1 MASIERID
9 KARKRTRSLNVRISS
24 SKTSIKKIPNLS
36 TSDAFEVQRIIM
48 HDGFGYFFTS

>member
-9 KARKRTRSLNVRISS
+9 KARKRTRSLKVRISTS
-24 SKTSIKKIPNLS
+24 NTSIKKISNQS
-36 TSDAFEVQRIIM
+36 SSDAFEVQRIIM

>member
-36 TSDAFEVQRIIM
+36 TSEAFEVQRIIM